1 MADLFTKEYNTRTR
15 FTRMCIGEA
24 LFVLL
29 DQKEYGQ
36 IRISDIVKRAGVS
49 RMTFYHHYD
58 TKEEA
63 VQDYFHEI
71 VKEYVWEV
79 ERSKGKLGH
88 FHDRSSIMYALSF
101 FDQYADFIL
110 KIVHAGLYSIVIDAM
125 NTYLIEKIRP
135 VYHIPDYELYFY
147 GGALLNVFIQWEES
161 GKKETAAQIA
171 QTISAGIR
179 THTHIHNW
187 KDDEI

>member
-49 RMTFYHHYD
+49 RMTFYHYYD

-79 ERSKGKLGH
+79 ARSKGKLGH
-88 FHDRSSIMYALSF
+88 FHFSDNDRCYPGHGHIDFKEIVDALYDIGYMEHGVGAYEYDS
-101 FDQYADFIL
+101 
-110 KIVHAGLYSIVIDAM
+110 
-125 NTYLIEKIRP
+125 
-135 VYHIPDYELYFY
+135 IPDCITSARLGLEHIKQ
-147 GGALLNVFIQWEES
+147 FI
-161 GKKETAAQIA
+161 
-171 QTISAGIR
+171 R
-179 THTHIHNW
+179 
-187 KDDEI
+187 

>member
-1 MADLFTKEYNTRTR
+1 MSFSSSLTELGLMYMKRREPQNIETERKWDAHVDK
-15 FTRMCIGEA
+15 A
-24 LFVLL
+24 LPLPLL
-29 DQKEYGQ
+29 
-36 IRISDIVKRAGVS
+36 
-49 RMTFYHHYD
+49 
-58 TKEEA
+58 
-63 VQDYFHEI
+63 
-71 VKEYVWEV
+71 
-79 ERSKGKLGH
+79 
-88 FHDRSSIMYALSF
+88 
-101 FDQYADFIL
+101 DFIL

-179 THTHIHNW
+179 THTHS
-187 KDDEI
+187 

>member
-1 MADLFTKEYNTRTR
+1 M
-15 FTRMCIGEA
+15 
-24 LFVLL
+24 
-29 DQKEYGQ
+29 
-36 IRISDIVKRAGVS
+36 
-49 RMTFYHHYD
+49 
-58 TKEEA
+58 
-63 VQDYFHEI
+63 
-71 VKEYVWEV
+71 

-161 GKKETAAQIA
+161 RQERNRCPNRNRQFPQESG
-171 QTISAGIR
+171 
-179 THTHIHNW
+179 HTHIHN
-187 KDDEI
+187 

>member
-49 RMTFYHHYD
+49 RMTFYHYYD

-125 NTYLIEKIRP
+125 NTYLIEKIKP
-135 VYHIPDYELYFY
+135 IYHIPDYELFFY
-147 GGALLNVFIQWEES
+147 GGALLNVFIQWEEG

-179 THTHIHNW
+179 THTHS
-187 KDDEI
+187 

>member
-49 RMTFYHHYD
+49 RMTFYHYYD

-63 VQDYFHEI
+63 VQD
-71 VKEYVWEV
+71 
-79 ERSKGKLGH
+79 
-88 FHDRSSIMYALSF
+88 LS
-101 FDQYADFIL
+101 
-110 KIVHAGLYSIVIDAM
+110 
-125 NTYLIEKIRP
+125 LI
-135 VYHIPDYELYFY
+135 HI
-147 GGALLNVFIQWEES
+147 
-161 GKKETAAQIA
+161 
-171 QTISAGIR
+171 
-179 THTHIHNW
+179 
-187 KDDEI
+187 